1 MHGPAALTFVPVSL
15 ALSLLVAGPAPAGT
29 QSAGASSGATIR
41 NFGPNL
47 QQVADGQCRQP
58 EGLTID
64 PSGNL
69 YVASNSDTAT
79 TVGHVCVLS
88 PRGQLTDVID
98 IPAGA
103 VPAIGLLGEL
113 WEDGQF
119 YVLDQA
125 DDTAP
130 HGRVLL
136 VNPRTH
142 AVSTVADGF
151 AFPNGIAE
159 DAHGFLYVAD
169 SLQGRIYR
177 IAPHSRQ
184 VSVWAQSPQLQSSDP
199 DLPVGANGVAF
210 DRGHRV
216 LYVTNTGNRQVLQ
229 IPVASDGAAGAIAV
243 FADGA
248 TIDQQLGLP
257 SPTAL
262 FGADGIQVD
271 VRGNLYVMAN
281 HANEVQVLSPDAHLI
296 HRYSGTGTNALDF
309 DASAVFAG
317 RTLYITNM
325 SATDGGIN
333 SKVSTLQAPCPGLP
347 TD

>member
-1 MHGPAALTFVPVSL
+1 MHGPAALTFLPVSL
-15 ALSLLVAGPAPAGT
+15 ALSLLVVGPAQVASASTGTPSAGT
-29 QSAGASSGATIR
+29 VR

-47 QQVADGQCRQP
+47 QQAVDGQCRQP

-69 YVASNSDTAT
+69 YVASNSDSAT
-79 TVGHVCVLS
+79 TVGHVCVLD
-88 PRGQLTDVID
+88 PRGRLTDVID

-113 WEDGQF
+113 WEDGQL

-125 DDTAP
+125 DNVAP

-159 DAHGFLYVAD
+159 DEHGFLYVSD
-169 SLQGRIYR
+169 SLQGRVYR
-177 IAPHSRQ
+177 IAPESRQ
-184 VSVWAQSPQLQSSDP
+184 VSVWAQSALLQSSDP
-199 DLPVGANGVAF
+199 NLPVGANGIAF
-210 DRGHRV
+210 DCGHHV
-216 LYVTNTGNRQVLQ
+216 LYVTNTGNRQVLR
-229 IPVASDGAAGAIAV
+229 IPVSDDGDAGAVAV

-248 TIDQQLGLP
+248 IIDQQAGLP

-281 HANEVQVLSPDAHLI
+281 HANEVQVLSPDAQLI

-325 SATDGGIN
+325 SAADGGIN
-333 SKVSTLQAPCPGLP
+333 SKVSTLQAPYPGLP

>member
-1 MHGPAALTFVPVSL
+1 MHGPAALAFLPVSL
-15 ALSLLVAGPAPAGT
+15 ALSLLVAGPAPVDTG
-29 QSAGASSGATIR
+29 SAGIQGVGTVR
-41 NFGPNL
+41 NFGPDL
-47 QQVADGQCRQP
+47 QQAADGQCRQP

-103 VPAIGLLGEL
+103 VPAVGLLGEL

-119 YVLDQA
+119 YLLDQA

-159 DAHGFLYVAD
+159 DAHGFLYISD

-177 IAPHSRQ
+177 IAPGSRQ
-184 VSVWAQSPQLQSSDP
+184 VSVWVQSALLQSTDP
-199 DLPVGANGVAF
+199 DLPVGANGIAF
-210 DRGHRV
+210 DRAHHV
-216 LYVTNTGNRQVLQ
+216 LYVTNTGNRQVLR
-229 IPVASDGAAGAIAV
+229 IPVTSDGNAGAIKV

-271 VRGNLYVMAN
+271 VHGNLYVMAN
-281 HANEVQVLSPDAHLI
+281 HANDVQVLSPDAQLI
-296 HRYSGTGTNALDF
+296 HRYSGAGSGALDF

-317 RTLYITNM
+317 NTLYITNM
-325 SATDGGIN
+325 SATDGGIG
-333 SKVSTLQAPCPGLP
+333 SKVSTLQAPYPGLP
-347 TD
+347 LN

>member
-1 MHGPAALTFVPVSL
+1 MHGPATLAFLPVSL
-15 ALSLLVAGPAPAGT
+15 ALSLLIAGPAQADTQGVGT
-29 QSAGASSGATIR
+29 QGVGTIR
-41 NFGPNL
+41 NFGPDL
-47 QQVADGQCRQP
+47 QQAADGQCRQP

-69 YVASNSDTAT
+69 YVASNSDSAT
-79 TVGHVCVLS
+79 TVGHVCVLNS
-88 PRGQLTDVID
+88 RGQLTDVID

-113 WEDGQF
+113 WEGGQF

-125 DDTAP
+125 DDVAP

-177 IAPHSRQ
+177 IAPGSRQ
-184 VSVWAQSPQLQSSDP
+184 VSVWVQSALLQSNDP
-199 DLPVGANGVAF
+199 NLPVGANGIAF
-210 DRGHRV
+210 DRGQRV
-216 LYVTNTGNRQVLQ
+216 LYVTVTGNRQVLQ
-229 IPVASDGAAGAIAV
+229 VPVTGDGGAGPITV

-248 TIDQQLGLP
+248 SIDQQLGLP

-271 VRGNLYVMAN
+271 VLGNLYVMAN

-296 HRYSGTGTNALDF
+296 HRYSGTGANALDF
-309 DASAVFAG
+309 NASLVFAG
-317 RTLYITNM
+317 RTVYITNM
-325 SATDGGIN
+325 SAADGGIG
-333 SKVSTLQAPCPGLP
+333 SKVSALQAPYPGLP

>member
-1 MHGPAALTFVPVSL
+1 MHGPATLAFLPVSL
-15 ALSLLVAGPAPAGT
+15 ALSLLVAGPAPVDTG
-29 QSAGASSGATIR
+29 SADNQGVGTIR

-47 QQVADGQCRQP
+47 QQAADGQCRQP

-69 YVASNSDTAT
+69 YVASNSDSAT

-88 PRGQLTDVID
+88 PHGQLTDVID

-113 WEDGQF
+113 WENGQF

-125 DDTAP
+125 DDVVP

-142 AVSTVADGF
+142 AVTTVADGF

-159 DAHGFLYVAD
+159 DAHGFLYIAD
-169 SLQGRIYR
+169 SLQGRVYR

-184 VSVWAQSPQLQSSDP
+184 VSVWVQSALLQSSNP
-199 DLPVGANGVAF
+199 DLPVGANGIAF
-210 DRGHRV
+210 DRGHHV

-229 IPVASDGAAGAIAV
+229 IPVTSDGNAGAIEV

-248 TIDQQLGLP
+248 TIDQQLRLP

-262 FGADGIQVD
+262 FGADGVQVD

-281 HANEVQVLSPDAHLI
+281 HANEVQVLSPDAQLI
-296 HRYSGTGTNALDF
+296 HRYSGAGASALDF
-309 DASAVFAG
+309 NASDVFAG
-317 RTLYITNM
+317 RTMYITNM
-325 SATDGGIN
+325 SAADGGIN
-333 SKVSTLQAPCPGLP
+333 SKVSALQVPYPGLP
-347 TD
+347 N